1 MSNRS
6 INVLGYYIWRRIQ
19 KDNTDREFKYMRPRE
34 YLTGLF
40 ISASD
45 IQRYIKDYFEYGI
58 DYFGE
63 GNECAD
69 DKIERYWDDADGW
82 EG

>member
-1 MSNRS
+1 
-6 INVLGYYIWRRIQ
+6 
-19 KDNTDREFKYMRPRE
+19 MRPRE